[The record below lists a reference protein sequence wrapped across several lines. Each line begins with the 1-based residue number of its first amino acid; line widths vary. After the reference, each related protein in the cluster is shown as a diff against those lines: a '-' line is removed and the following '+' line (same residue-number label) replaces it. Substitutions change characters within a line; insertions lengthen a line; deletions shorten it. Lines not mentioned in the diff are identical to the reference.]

1 MNNLTADEAYKIT
14 ITHLIHKCR
23 KEKEDIKDRK
33 NFNEIIEK
41 EVNDILNKYGNNI
54 FTYQGLAYELCKNS
68 FHYFNEICLHGLM
81 FDYEAGQIPLSDTHY
96 EIWDELEDAILNRNN
111 TKNCYVFPRRFGKTS
126 TITVPVTM
134 WAVLCGHI
142 QFALVASAVEDT
154 AANFIDVIK
163 GQLEDNQW
171 ITSIFGNVINKSLKY
186 NATEIELDLLPNKA
200 KIQSVA
206 ATSSVRGIS
215 YRGIRPQL
223 VLLDD
228 YQDEKQIRTEQ
239 GRAEAVQRMDNG
251 IMKTVQ
257 ANNNH
262 FIACGTVQYKDDI
275 YSTLLHRPT
284 WKSRIEKCIPI
295 NDIDNYFSKNDYWVE
310 CAKLYSSGKDNA
322 ILDAEDYYY
331 DHIEQMQFPIIWD
344 NYDRFALFGEWLS
357 NPVSFKQ
364 EWQCDIDNLGVKWIK
379 GDVAQIPTESIESL
393 EFEKCVLSVDPAATT
408 GRKSDYSAFCVLG
421 ETDNKIRYARKMIIE
436 KLEFDAMVNKV
447 IELLL
452 RYTDITVLSVEKQV
466 FNGAD
471 VARIREK
478 IAEIPELR
486 NRNITIVNKA
496 RTQNKDNRIKA
507 IIPDINLHKIIF
519 NSDDADAIAQIKEFA
534 GEKFTQHD
542 DMIDALADSIEN
554 IITAYKPTSKL
565 KVFRLEDFGL

>member
-1 MNNLTADEAYKIT
+1 MNNLTQSEARMITLKYLIKKCGEDTAKQLMQNYQDEIFAY
-14 ITHLIHKCR
+14 H
-23 KEKEDIKDRK
+23 
-33 NFNEIIEK
+33 
-41 EVNDILNKYGNNI
+41 
-54 FTYQGLAYELCKNS
+54 GLAYELCKNS
-68 FHYFNEICLHGLM
+68 FRYFNEICLHGLM
-81 FDYEAGQIPLSDTHY
+81 FDYDSGQIPLSETHY

-111 TKNCYVFPRRFGKTS
+111 TKNCFVFPRRFGKTS

-171 ITSIFGNVINKSLKY
+171 ITSIFGEVINKSLKY
-186 NATEIELDLLPNKA
+186 NATEIELDLLPHRA

-275 YSTLLHRPT
+275 YSTLLHRPI

-295 NDIDNYFSKNDYWVE
+295 DDVDTYFSTDKYWVK
-310 CAKLYSSGKDNA
+310 CAKLYSSGKPNA

-331 DHIEQMQFPIIWD
+331 DHLEKMQFPIIWD

-379 GDVAQIPTESIESL
+379 GEVAQIPTESIESIA
-393 EFEKCVLSVDPAATT
+393 FEKCVLSVDPAATT
-408 GRKSDYSAFCVLG
+408 GTKSDYSAFCVLG
-421 ETDNKIRYARKMIIE
+421 EAENKIRYARKMIID
-436 KLEFDAMVNKV
+436 KLEFDAMVDKV

-452 RYTDITVLSVEKQV
+452 AYTDITVLSVEKQV
-466 FNGAD
+466 YNGAD

-478 IAEIPELR
+478 MADIPELR
-486 NRNITIVNKA
+486 NRNITIINKA
-496 RTQNKDNRIKA
+496 RSKNKDNRIKA

-519 NSDDADAIAQIKEFA
+519 NSDDTEAIKQIKEFA
-534 GEKFTQHD
+534 GQKFTPHD
-542 DMIDALADSIEN
+542 DMIDALTDSIEN
-554 IITAYKPTSKL
+554 IITAYKPIPKL

>member
-1 MNNLTADEAYKIT
+1 MNNLTTNDAYMIT
-14 ITHLIHKCR
+14 LKHLI
-23 KEKEDIKDRK
+23 
-33 NFNEIIEK
+33 
-41 EVNDILNKYGNNI
+41 NKYGEDKARILMNNNVDNI
-54 FTYQGLAYELCKNS
+54 FTYHGLAYELCKKS
-68 FHYFNEICLHGLM
+68 LHYFNEICLHGLM

-154 AANFIDVIK
+154 AANFIDVMK

-171 ITSIFGNVINKSLKY
+171 IQSIFGNVIDKSLKY
-186 NATEIELDLLPNKA
+186 NAVEMELNLYPNRA
-200 KIQSVA
+200 KIKSVS
-206 ATSSVRGIS
+206 ATSSVRGET

-223 VLLDD
+223 ILLDD
-228 YQDEKQIRTEQ
+228 YQDEKQIMSEK
-239 GRAEAVQRMDNG
+239 GRADAVKRMNNG

-257 ANNNH
+257 GNNNH
-262 FIACGTVQYKDDI
+262 FIACGTIQFKDDI
-275 YSTLLHRPT
+275 YDTLL
-284 WKSRIEKCIPI
+284 KSPIWQSRVEKCVPI
-295 NDIDNYFSKNDYWVE
+295 DDIDTYFETNPYWVE
-310 CAKLYSSGKDNA
+310 CGKILKRKDRYSN
-322 ILDAEDYYY
+322 IDAENYYY
-331 DHIEQMQFPIIWD
+331 DHKEKMDFPLIWE
-344 NYDRFALFGEWLS
+344 NYDRFNEIFGAWLS
-357 NPVSFKQ
+357 DPVSFKQ
-364 EWQCDIDNLGVKWIK
+364 ELQCDIDNLGVKWIK

-436 KLEFDAMVNKV
+436 KLEFDAMVDKV

-452 RYTDITVLSVEKQV
+452 QYTDITVLSVEKQV

-507 IIPDINLHKIIF
+507 IIPDINLHRIIF
-519 NSDDADAIAQIKEFA
+519 NSDDTNAIAQIKEFA

-554 IITAYKPTSKL
+554 IITAYKPKPKL